1 MKTLDAL
8 AQLIEQEAGFRLPPA
23 RRNTLRAALRRAAP
37 ELDAEAFLRLA
48 SESPLG
54 RRAIAQLAG
63 EATVKETYFYREPEP
78 LLALPWGELFE
89 AAVLR
94 GASSLTA
101 WSAGCAT
108 GEEAYTLAILACEAF
123 GTDRPPV
130 EIIGTDISAAAV
142 DHALRGQYG
151 ARAVRQLPPELRARH
166 LHQAEGGLFAVKD
179 HIRRLVAFEQHNLL
193 HDAAPR
199 GALVD
204 VVVCRN
210 VLIYFDGPTAAA
222 VAGKLRGALRPD
234 GALCLGAADHLCV
247 PPGVVARPVR
257 PQPAQRK
264 PAPPDLE
271 PVALRSRADRVA
283 ELVAVADAGDLEQA
297 ASKAAELSAL
307 DPLDAEAHYL
317 RGLFALD
324 AGHPAAAIQSF
335 RAALFADPR
344 SPVAAFQLAR
354 AHDIGGDAASARRAY
369 TQALR
374 VLAATEGDPD
384 GGITPL
390 ERRDVSAACA
400 ARLALLR
407 GADARE
413 LQIQAAV

>member
-1 MKTLDAL
+1 M
-8 AQLIEQEAGFRLPPA
+8 
-23 RRNTLRAALRRAAP
+23 
-37 ELDAEAFLRLA
+37 
-48 SESPLG
+48 
-54 RRAIAQLAG
+54 
-63 EATVKETYFYREPEP
+63 
-78 LLALPWGELFE
+78 
-89 AAVLR
+89 
-94 GASSLTA
+94 
-101 WSAGCAT
+101 
-108 GEEAYTLAILACEAF
+108 
-123 GTDRPPV
+123 
-130 EIIGTDISAAAV
+130 
-142 DHALRGQYG
+142 
-151 ARAVRQLPPELRARH
+151 
-166 LHQAEGGLFAVKD
+166 
-179 HIRRLVAFEQHNLL
+179 
-193 HDAAPR
+193 
-199 GALVD
+199 
-204 VVVCRN
+204 
-210 VLIYFDGPTAAA
+210 
-222 VAGKLRGALRPD
+222 
-234 GALCLGAADHLCV
+234 
-247 PPGVVARPVR
+247 
-257 PQPAQRK
+257 
-264 PAPPDLE
+264 
-271 PVALRSRADRVA
+271 ALRSRADRVA